1 MDIALQISNILK
13 NRKANLPEI
22 EKQIHRWQIMKENFN
37 SLDST
42 LDTVISDAETPDE
55 LRTVLKNV
63 DTAEI
68 QNSIPKVLADL
79 DSLKERFSRDTI
91 NIGVSGQA
99 RVGKSTLLQ
108 SISGLGEEQVP
119 TGDNLPVTAV
129 KSQIFHSEKN
139 IADIEFHTFT
149 SFKESILFPY
159 HNELALTCPQTIEEF
174 RRYSY
179 PENENDLVESKRI
192 PSNITILEKLK
203 QMQSAL
209 WSYEDLLNQPARQVD
224 LTMLR
229 EYVAYPKDTE
239 ESTPET
245 CQRKYLAVKDVSI
258 YCSFPSAP
266 VKQLGFIDLPGLGE
280 LSASTEEHHLQGLK
294 KGVDF
299 VILVKR
305 PGGGDGFWSAKDGSA
320 VNLLDKAR
328 SFQDRKDF
336 VSILINQ
343 DSRATSEQLKALR
356 NHILREVN
364 QGENNKVFNVIEAD
378 AIDSENI
385 GKQLLTPVL
394 EHLANRLDTMDKQI
408 IKGTFDSYEAI
419 EERISDL
426 IQALNKNIKL
436 PTMDTSKRE
445 VIEEKI
451 EDLIDD
457 INLELRQYKDQ
468 IRIQNQVDEKYS
480 EQIDLCYNDI
490 LNWIESGFGDSPEAW
505 KQSAQK
511 KIYRQNGI
519 VGVALDQCNYVRV
532 EISKQFTKLDNF
544 FDNQLNE
551 FFQKIA
557 EILKRHT
564 GDLLSETD
572 PREVLAEFEDI
583 LLNAQENGES
593 TGCLSLAD
601 SVLKLRNLQLDY
613 KVQLHPRVRE
623 NLNYIEYE
631 TTDADNNKVSKFADI
646 GSDNL
651 DLLFRRISDLAEQ
664 ASYQTRIALNRDVEF
679 PKLVL
684 FSALEQFEDELI
696 RSSDSV
702 KEFKRLGFSYPAE
715 LWPDLFAD
723 IQSSMARINK
733 IKTSINDIQNNLS
746 N

>member
-68 QNSIPKVLADL
+68 QNSIPRVLADL

-129 KSQIFHSEKN
+129 KSQIFHSDKN

-159 HNELALTCPQTIEEF
+159 HNELALTCPQTIREF
-174 RRYSY
+174 RGYSY

-378 AIDSENI
+378 AIDPKNI

-394 EHLANRLDTMDKQI
+394 EHLANRLDIMDKQI

-445 VIEEKI
+445 MI
-451 EDLIDD
+451 EDQVKALRSN
-457 INLELRQYKDQ
+457 INLQLVNYKNE
-468 IRIQNQVDEKYS
+468 IRKQSQVDKRYGS
-480 EQIDLCYNDI
+480 EINRCYEDI
-490 LNWIESGFGDSPEAW
+490 LKWINNGFGESPKVW
-505 KQSAQK
+505 KDSAQK
-511 KIYRQNGI
+511 QISIDKGI
-519 VGVALDQCNYVRV
+519 SGVALHQCNYIRV
-532 EISKQFTKLDNF
+532 EISKRFTQLDNF
-544 FDNQLNE
+544 FNNQLNE
-551 FFQKIA
+551 FFQKIT
-557 EILKRHT
+557 EILKRYT
-564 GDLLSETD
+564 GNLLSETE
-572 PREVLAEFEDI
+572 PREILAEFGS
-583 LLNAQENGES
+583 LLSNAQENSQS
-593 TGCLSLAD
+593 TACLNLAD
-601 SVLKLRNLQLDY
+601 SVATLRNLQLDY

-623 NLNYIEYE
+623 NLNYIEFE
-631 TTDADNNKVSKFADI
+631 TEDANGDTVSKFEGI
-646 GSDNL
+646 GKNDL
-651 DLLFRRISDLAEQ
+651 DLFLKRLTDLAEQ
-664 ASYQTRIALNRDVEF
+664 ASYQTRLALSEDIEF
-679 PKLVL
+679 PK
-684 FSALEQFEDELI
+684 FEPPRDCRRPNILREYDNENTKLH
-696 RSSDSV
+696 S
-702 KEFKRLGFSYPAE
+702 
-715 LWPDLFAD
+715 
-723 IQSSMARINK
+723 
-733 IKTSINDIQNNLS
+733 
-746 N
+746 